1 MSISSGAAAHPLL
14 AAVDAVH
21 DRLDQVAGV
30 DPMDAAT
37 VDKATLL
44 RELTRV
50 RSRASALRADVL
62 AVAADVAVE
71 GIART
76 PGREWGT
83 SATTWHRQT

>member
-14 AAVDAVH
+14 AAVTAVH
-21 DRLDQVAGV
+21 DRLDQVTGGRPHV
-30 DPMDAAT
+30 RRHRRQGH
-37 VDKATLL
+37 LL

-50 RSRASALRADVL
+50 LSRVSALRADVL